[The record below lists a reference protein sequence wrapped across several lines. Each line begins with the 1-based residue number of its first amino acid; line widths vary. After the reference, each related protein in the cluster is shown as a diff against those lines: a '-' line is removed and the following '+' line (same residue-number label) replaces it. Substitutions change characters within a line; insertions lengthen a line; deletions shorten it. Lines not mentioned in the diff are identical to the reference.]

1 MIGLQFLYWSLLAL
15 FPGVKGYDIR
25 VQIKNAASDTL
36 LLAYYYA
43 EKQFV
48 KDTAIASNGIFQ
60 FKGDSTLEAGVYIL
74 VMPPKYEPIQLFIN
88 EEEQHLTIDLDAKQI
103 AKSFQ
108 VKGSRDNELF
118 YDYLRYLEEKRPQA
132 QAISDKIKTEK
143 EAGRDVAVLQEN
155 LEKINGE
162 VKNKQSE
169 IIKNFPASMTAI
181 LINASI
187 EVTIPE
193 MKGTQEQ
200 IEMNRYLYYKAH
212 YFDHLKLED
221 PRLLRSPLIHERINY
236 YLEKLTLQHPDSI
249 KHSLDDIL
257 RRIQPAE
264 ETFRYYLVQFL
275 NNYAN
280 SKIVGFDALYV
291 HLVDEYYS
299 KGFAPW
305 VAAEQLEKIQ
315 KNASALRPIL
325 IGKTAPEIRL
335 TRYPEQTPI
344 TLHGI
349 RSPYTV
355 LFIWD
360 PECSH
365 CKSSLPHVIDF
376 YNKYKAKGVEVL
388 AVCSQFSDKV
398 PACWKYLEEH
408 NIKPGWINAADPFHA
423 SKYKVLYDVRTT
435 PQLFIMDAKKTILS
449 KNIGAEQLSEVMD
462 NIILR
467 NKS

>member
-1 MIGLQFLYWSLLAL
+1 MIGLHLFYWTFLSL
-15 FPGVKGYDIR
+15 FPAINGHDIR
-25 VQIKNAASDTL
+25 IQIKNPPSDTL

-43 EKQFV
+43 EKQYV
-48 KDTAIASNGIFQ
+48 KDTAISSTGNFQ
-60 FKGDSTLEAGVYIL
+60 FKGDSALDAGIYIL

-88 EEEQHLTIDLDAKQI
+88 EGEQHLSIELDAKQI
-103 AKSFQ
+103 AASFQ
-108 VKGSRDNELF
+108 IKGSKDNELF
-118 YDYLRYLEEKRPQA
+118 YNYLRYLEEKRPQA
-132 QAISDKIKTEK
+132 QVIQDKIKSEK
-143 EAGRDVAVLQEN
+143 EAGREVTALQAN
-155 LEKINGE
+155 LEKINEE
-162 VKNKQSE
+162 VKNKQLE
-169 IIKNFPASMTAI
+169 IIKNNPESLTAI

-187 EVTIPE
+187 EVSIPE
-193 MKGTQEQ
+193 MKGTQEE
-200 IEMNRYLYYKAH
+200 IEMNRYLYYRDH
-212 YFDHLKLED
+212 YFDHLKMED

-249 KHSLDDIL
+249 KKSLDDVL
-257 RRIQPAE
+257 RRIRPAD

-275 NNYAN
+275 NHYAN

-291 HLVDEYYS
+291 YLVDEYYS

-315 KNASALRPIL
+315 KNAAALRPIL

-335 TRYPEQTPI
+335 TRYPEQTPM

-365 CKSSLPHVIDF
+365 CKSSLPHVVDF
-376 YNKYKAKGVEVL
+376 YNKYKSKGVEVL
-388 AVCSQFSDKV
+388 AICSQFGDKV
-398 PACWKYLEEH
+398 PSCWKYLEDH
-408 NIKPGWINAADPFHA
+408 KILPGWINAADPYHI

-435 PQLFIMDAKKTILS
+435 PQLFILDAKKIILS
-449 KNIGAEQLSEVMD
+449 KSIGAEQLGEVMD